1 MTNWIDK
8 LFNGYESIGLNIFY
22 LFLYLFIFLFI
33 SGWIWL
39 ILNTIIG
46 SIVDFIKNIIDRRYG
61 YDYERNR
68 KFENIED
75 KIEKIYQ
82 LPLNLPSLIYD
93 KLTDNIPNSKLKK
106 IKHIKGFVIW
116 NIITIIII
124 SFWYTS
130 YDPIND
136 FRLINNS
143 IIVDGYITSSK
154 QSSEIVEINDGRS
167 IREEFTFTYNYE
179 FVSED
184 GISYTSTEEVKGKEP
199 EEFYDL
205 ENNPLKVKVNYL
217 KSNPKKSRVFKYTT
231 NNSSIYDFY
240 RYTVLIGIIII
251 TVWGFITFKYFI
263 YKQSNKF

>member
-1 MTNWIDK
+1 MTDWIDK
-8 LFNGYESIGLNIFY
+8 LFNGDESIGFNIFY
-22 LFLYLFIFLFI
+22 LILYLFIFLFI

-39 ILNTIIG
+39 ILNTITG
-46 SIVDFIKNIIDRRYG
+46 SILDFIKNIIERRYG

-68 KFENIED
+68 KFERLED
-75 KIEKIYQ
+75 KIEEIYQ
-82 LPLNLPSLIYD
+82 FPLNLPSLIYN
-93 KLTDNIPNSKLKK
+93 KLTDDIPNRKLEK
-106 IKHIKGFVIW
+106 IKHFKGFVIW

-143 IIVDGYITSSK
+143 IVVDGYITSSK

-167 IREEFTFTYNYE
+167 TREEFTFTYNYE
-179 FVSED
+179 FESEE
-184 GISYTSTEEVKGKEP
+184 GISYKSSEEVNGKEP

-205 ENNPLKVKVNYL
+205 ENNPIKVKVNYL

-231 NNSSIYDFY
+231 NNSSIYDFF
-240 RYTVLIGIIII
+240 RYTILIGLIILI
-251 TVWGFITFKYFI
+251 VWGFITYNYFI
-263 YKQSNKF
+263 KKNKNEE